1 MPKAKLQEQSMDIN
15 ICQLIYRLQAP
26 CHLRIDGSAQIG
38 DRLGEQ
44 EDVWPGQGRLQELL
58 AGNRRDLGC
67 GIASGSYVRVTL
79 ADVADLGLENCSKGF
94 TWSEFATRSVGG
106 ICDLP
111 MFSLVSGINA
121 QMIMMWAPKTI
132 A

>member
-1 MPKAKLQEQSMDIN
+1 MPKAKLQDDTMNISTCQSIY
-15 ICQLIYRLQAP
+15 QLRAP

-38 DRLGEQ
+38 DRFGEQ
-44 EDVWPGQGRLQELL
+44 EDVWPSEGRLQELF
-58 AGNRRDLGC
+58 AGSHRNLGC
-67 GIASGSYVRVTL
+67 SKAVGSHVRIRL
-79 ADVADLGLENCSKGF
+79 ADVADLGFENCSKGF
-94 TWSEFATRSVGG
+94 TWSEFATRGVDG

-121 QMIMMWAPKTI
+121 QMMMMWAPKTI